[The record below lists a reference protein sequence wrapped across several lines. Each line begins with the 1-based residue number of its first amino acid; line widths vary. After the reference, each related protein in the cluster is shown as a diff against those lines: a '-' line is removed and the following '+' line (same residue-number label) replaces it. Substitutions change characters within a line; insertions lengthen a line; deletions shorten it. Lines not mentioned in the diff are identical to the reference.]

1 MEDKYINNWHRVWS
15 KRSVPE
21 SGSGSILEKL
31 ISADGFD
38 SPLGLMEEKDWRDYV
53 SLLANRIQ
61 IIKDESIFE
70 VGCGAGAFLY
80 PFYKLGHK
88 VSGIDY
94 SKELINIATG
104 AMPVAMDSLLEMEA
118 ISIKNEPQYD
128 VIFANHVIHYF
139 PKLDY
144 VKDVMNIIFK
154 KAKRVIAISGIPNAA
169 MKNESEKMR
178 KGLLTDEA
186 YELKYKDLEILYFD
200 KGWFEVIAEKSGF
213 SVEFFKHEM
222 PGFAQNQYRFDCV
235 FVKKDKS
242 YGNQN

>member
-1 MEDKYINNWHRVWS
+1 M
-15 KRSVPE
+15 PE
-21 SGSGSILEKL
+21 NGSGTVLEKL
-31 ISADGFD
+31 IYADGFD
-38 SPLGLMEEKDWRDYV
+38 LPLGLMREKDWRDYV
-53 SLLANRIQ
+53 KLLAKRIQ
-61 IIKDESIFE
+61 TAKEESIFE

-80 PFYKLGHK
+80 SFYEAGHQ

-94 SKELINIATG
+94 SKELVNIALE
-104 AMPVAMDSLLEMEA
+104 AMPLAKESLQVMEA
-118 ISIKNEPQYD
+118 TFCKVEPPYD

-139 PKLDY
+139 PSLDY
-144 VKDVMNIIFK
+144 VLDVMNIIFL

-178 KGLLTDEA
+178 KGLLTDEE
-186 YELKYKDLEILYFD
+186 YELKYNGLEILYFD
-200 KGWFEVIAEKSGF
+200 KGWFEVIAEKAGF